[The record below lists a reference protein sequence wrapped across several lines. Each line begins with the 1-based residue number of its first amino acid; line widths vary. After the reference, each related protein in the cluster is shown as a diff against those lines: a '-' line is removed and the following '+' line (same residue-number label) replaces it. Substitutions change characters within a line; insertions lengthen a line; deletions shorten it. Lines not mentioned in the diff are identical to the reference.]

1 MHRLARDYALT
12 PELFHWESQ
21 NNTSERTP
29 VGLRYQSHVRNGSHV
44 LLFTREAKST
54 DANHPKPYVF
64 HDTATYV
71 EHRRDKPM
79 AVTWRLAEPMP
90 EELFRRAAV
99 AA

>member
-1 MHRLARDYALT
+1 M
-12 PELFHWESQ
+12 
-21 NNTSERTP
+21 
-29 VGLRYQSHVRNGSHV
+29 